1 MLLLLPWAPNVDYDA
16 RREPATMQQLVH
28 LSQRG
33 ASFDAKILSRHA
45 EQLLLMWSHKLNRS
59 DLFSRCAPGV
69 DAGDAS
75 CGVDENMGH
84 WHVWDFDLLQEA
96 VEGCLGYD
104 LEVMTLQDPW
114 HQIVLAQKP
123 SSAPRSEE
131 SSA

>member
-1 MLLLLPWAPNVDYDA
+1 
-16 RREPATMQQLVH
+16 MQQLVH
-28 LSQRG
+28 LSRRG

-75 CGVDENMGH
+75 CGVDENRGH

>member
-1 MLLLLPWAPNVDYDA
+1 MLGFRGWHGQRDGSQHRQL
-16 RREPATMQQLVH
+16 EPGQAQPVAYIRSTCQI
-28 LSQRG
+28 
-33 ASFDAKILSRHA
+33 ASP
-45 EQLLLMWSHKLNRS
+45 NRS

-75 CGVDENMGH
+75 CSVDENMGH

-114 HQIVLAQKP
+114 HQVVLAQKP
-123 SSAPRSEE
+123 FPALAKERI
-131 SSA
+131 A